1 MQLFPEVNSKQESKS
16 QLDKNKPEIN
26 TDAHVKIAHLQ
37 IPDFLK
43 KSGILLFSGEK
54 KIHSLLNP
62 RAFIYRL
69 TSCTKKS

>member
-1 MQLFPEVNSKQESKS
+1 MQLFPEVNSKPLTKVNWI
-16 QLDKNKPEIN
+16 KIKPQIN

-43 KSGILLFSGEK
+43 KSGILLFSGEN

-62 RAFIYRL
+62 RAFIYRDIL
-69 TSCTKKS
+69 TPEF